1 MKHKDKVEKKSA
13 AEAAEETYTDKTMG
27 IEVEVPED
35 ANTAEQ
41 ALEAEQ
47 LKKQLEEKTQQCDEN
62 YNKFV
67 RMQAEFDNFR
77 KRTAKEREELYIA
90 SLEKIVTELLP
101 IVDNMER
108 AIGALK
114 SNGLDSSYIE
124 GVDMIQK
131 QLFTILEKNGLKE
144 IEALGADFDP
154 NMHHAVMQVAGDA
167 EDENKVKDVLQKGYF
182 LGSKV
187 IRPAMV
193 QVIVNN

>member
-1 MKHKDKVEKKSA
+1 MKRKDKGSEKPDT
-13 AEAAEETYTDKTMG
+13 EATGEMHTDKTMG
-27 IEVEVPED
+27 IEVEVAED

-41 ALEAEQ
+41 TSIVESLE
-47 LKKQLEEKTQQCDEN
+47 KQLAEKTQQCDAN
-62 YNKFV
+62 YDRFL

-77 KRTAKEREELYIA
+77 KRTAKEREDLYIM

-101 IVDNMER
+101 IVDNMDR
-108 AIGALK
+108 AISTFK
-114 SNGLDSSYIE
+114 SNSLDNSYIE

-131 QLFTILEKNGLKE
+131 QLLAILEKSGLKE
-144 IEALGADFDP
+144 IDAMGMDFDP

-167 EDENKVKDVLQKGYF
+167 EEENKVKEVLQKGYF

-193 QVIVNN
+193 QVVSN